1 MYLRLIIVCATVC
14 AIVCEIVC
22 TTASAAA
29 QIIVTKGTN
38 LSVDAAGDGRLAI
51 DLRGEI
57 WIVPA
62 GGGEAEQLTHNL
74 NSAQH
79 PRWSPDG
86 SQLAFQAIAAGN
98 HGLWLYEFATG
109 ESRNISGESY
119 LDLHPA
125 WHPDGER
132 LVYASDRTGAGFDLW
147 EIDLPTGLHWRLS
160 DRRGDETEPAWSSDG
175 RDLVYVHRVQD
186 RWSLVLRRH
195 GQPEETIVSTTDK
208 LGAPS
213 WRPDGSLITYFRS
226 AAGSTIMQMVI
237 LSQPHVIRP
246 FVTNENLIVAAV
258 SWLDRQHMVY
268 SANGTIRL
276 RTFNSWS
283 STPVPFRATIHAPEA
298 VPEAPLER
306 RALPWLEEPDGRL
319 IIHASRMFDGVG
331 GGYQRDRDIIIEGG
345 RIAAVEDH
353 QQRTGTIVID
363 MGDLTIL
370 PGFIDVDAR
379 LPADLSANHGPTLL
393 TKGITTLVA
402 KHGAV
407 EQLNSLW
414 SGKITPG
421 PRLLDA
427 SDWPIAPVPGPDFD
441 VTSTVLGSNAT
452 ALLAGDALSAEF
464 RVLAMAGLT
473 PEQMLRAIGV
483 NAAAALRAD
492 PYLGRIAT
500 GAAADL
506 VFVDGDP
513 LGNINDALKVVAV
526 VRNGRFFSISG
537 LKERAELA
545 KSVE

>member
-1 MYLRLIIVCATVC
+1 MYLRLVIVCA
-14 AIVCEIVC
+14 IIC

-29 QIIVTKGTN
+29 QISVTKGTN
-38 LSVDAAGDGRLAI
+38 LSVDAASDGRLAI
-51 DLRGEI
+51 NLHGDI

-62 GGGEAEQLTHNL
+62 GGGDAEQLTHNL

-79 PRWSPDG
+79 PRWSPDA
-86 SQLAFQAIAAGN
+86 SRLVYQADVAGN
-98 HGLWLYEFATG
+98 HGLWLHEFATG
-109 ESRNISGESY
+109 DSRNISGESY
-119 LDLHPA
+119 LDLYPA

-132 LVYASDRTGAGFDLW
+132 LTYASDRTGAGFDLW
-147 EIDLPTGLHWRLS
+147 EVDLATGLHWRLS
-160 DRRGDETEPAWSSDG
+160 ARRGDETEPAWSSDG
-175 RDLVYVHRVQD
+175 RDLVYVHRVQG

-195 GQPEETIVSTTDK
+195 GQPEETIVSTTDR
-208 LGAPS
+208 LAAPS

-226 AAGSTIMQMVI
+226 TAGGTTIQMVI
-237 LSQPHVIRP
+237 LSRPRLIRP
-246 FVTNENLIVAAV
+246 FATNENFIIAAV

-268 SANGTIRL
+268 SANGTIRQ
-276 RTFNSWS
+276 RTFNSRS
-283 STPVPFRATIHAPEA
+283 SSPVPFRATIRAREAAPK
-298 VPEAPLER
+298 VPLER
-306 RALPWLEEPDGRL
+306 HDLAWLGEPDGRL

-353 QQRTGTIVID
+353 QQHNGSIVID

-379 LPADLSANHGPTLL
+379 LPGDLSASHGPMLL
-393 TKGITTLVA
+393 TKGITTVVTN
-402 KHGAV
+402 HGSV
-407 EQLNSLW
+407 EELNLIW
-414 SGKITPG
+414 SGKTAPG

-427 SDWPIAPVPGPDFD
+427 NVWPLAPVPRPEFD
-441 VTSTVLGSNAT
+441 VTSSVLGSNAT

-492 PYLGRIAT
+492 PYVGRIAT

-513 LGNINDALKVVAV
+513 LADIYDALNIVAV
-526 VRNGRFFSISG
+526 VRNGRFFSLSG
-537 LKERAELA
+537 LRERAELA